1 MSIAFESPSQRRQ
14 ASDAYFT
21 PMTVPN
27 SMLTTNSS
35 SSSSSASASTSAMS
49 NHNGSNS
56 SNNSNED
63 EGGGSTT
70 PYFTAPISPM
80 IHQDFLNAIHQRHS
94 SQPTVFTPTFDKKPT
109 VSFAATGGG
118 SIADRRRAARQQALL
133 NMPTTAPS
141 SPPSMPPNHLT
152 PSSSPLSSTGL
163 LPIQSE
169 QLANYLSQ
177 QQTSTLVLD
186 VRSFVQ
192 FSHARIRQ
200 AINVSIPNTILKRPT
215 FTMEK
220 VYEAIMEADRARLK
234 QWPSHAVVVFYDQSS
249 MVALDQCAT
258 SYLAN
263 KMIHAGFNG
272 SLFYLQGGL
281 DAFQSL
287 YPDLCIASPL
297 PPSTNGQTSN
307 SLPFLRNKIVN
318 GMKTPSLHLGSL
330 PPASSAPLN
339 LGPYTA
345 PMPHFENQAFNPF
358 FSNIRQNMELSH
370 GPIKERFPIRLPDHC
385 HPVLLDDPDHTLL
398 IEMDALNP
406 TPRLVAGA
414 TLNSQQEGKH
424 VFKAPRWLQNTMVDY
439 KTLEIGTVSLA
450 ELYEKLERTEQRRL
464 QNIMHFHS
472 KDTTTDPSDYPLSI
486 VAGIEMGALNR
497 YTNIWPFEY
506 TRVKIQDTPSGS
518 TGYINA
524 SFIQYYQQEASAVSP
539 THSSPSNL
547 TSTPPSSSK
556 MTTSSPLSTVSTIP
570 SPSPTSPANS
580 TNTGVTSPSHSP
592 SSGQVNPVC
601 LKMMKSSHWYQQ
613 PYRRYIS
620 TQGPLPSTFD
630 DFWQVVWEQ
639 NSRVVVMLTKE
650 EEMNKIKCHRYWP
663 SELNQSIQ
671 YGSTRLTLTAER
683 EHKVAA
689 SDWKEDVIYEREFLV
704 EKSGQSARHITQLH
718 YTGWMDY
725 GVPDNP
731 LGTLQL
737 VQLADRAQRRYESA
751 STDQQVIGPMVIHCS
766 AGCGRSGAFCAI
778 DTVLRRLTLA
788 DQQQQQCTADALWDI
803 IFRFREQRL
812 SMVQTLRQFVFCY
825 EVVWWWFLG
834 YGRQQNQD
842 DMEF

>member
-1 MSIAFESPSQRRQ
+1 MSIACESPSQRCQ
-14 ASDAYFT
+14 AGDAYFT
-21 PMTVPN
+21 PLAVPN
-27 SMLTTNSS
+27 SILTTNSS
-35 SSSSSASASTSAMS
+35 NTNAVMGNNNSSS
-49 NHNGSNS
+49 N
-56 SNNSNED
+56 SNNNNNINNNNTD
-63 EGGGSTT
+63 DGGGGGGGMT

-80 IHQDFLNAIHQRHS
+80 LHQDFLNAIHQRHS
-94 SQPTVFTPTFDKKPT
+94 SQPTVFTPTLEKKPT
-109 VSFAATGGG
+109 VSFAPGG
-118 SIADRRRAARQQALL
+118 SIADRRRLARQQQQQLSSA
-133 NMPTTAPS
+133 NATKPTAQQHPS
-141 SPPSMPPNHLT
+141 TL
-152 PSSSPLSSTGL
+152 PSSSSSITTGL
-163 LPIQSE
+163 GPISPE
-169 QLANYLSQ
+169 QLANYLTHQSS
-177 QQTSTLVLD
+177 STLVFD

-192 FSHARIRQ
+192 FSHARVLE
-200 AINVSIPNTILKRPT
+200 AINISIPNTILKRPT

-220 VYEAIMEADRARLK
+220 IYEAVVEGDRSRLK
-234 QWPSHAVVVFYDQSS
+234 QWASFGVIVFYDQSS
-249 MVALDQCAT
+249 IVASEQSAM

-272 SLFYLQGGL
+272 SLLYLQGGF

-287 YPDLCIASPL
+287 YPDHCILSP
-297 PPSTNGQTSN
+297 PSSTNGQSTN
-307 SLPFLRNKIVN
+307 SLPFLRNRIVN

-330 PPASSAPLN
+330 PPASAAPLN

-385 HPVLLDDPDHTLL
+385 HYVLLDDPDHTLV
-398 IEMDALNP
+398 IELDTLDPM
-406 TPRLVAGA
+406 PRMVAGA
-414 TLNSQQEGKH
+414 TLETNQQGKRI
-424 VFKAPRWLQNTMVDY
+424 FKVPRWLQKTTVDY
-439 KTLEIGTVSLA
+439 KTFEIGTVALA

-472 KDTTTDPSDYPLSI
+472 KDTTTDPLDYPLSI

-506 TRVKIQDTPSGS
+506 TRVKIQDAPNGS
-518 TGYINA
+518 TDYINA
-524 SFIQYYQQEASAVSP
+524 SFIQYYQQEQTTPSP
-539 THSSPSNL
+539 RLLTTTSSNKPSPL
-547 TSTPPSSSK
+547 SSV
-556 MTTSSPLSTVSTIP
+556 TTMSSPLSVSSIQ
-570 SPSPTSPANS
+570 SPTS
-580 TNTGVTSPSHSP
+580 VHSP
-592 SSGQVNPVC
+592 SSGQVNPAC
-601 LKMMKSSHWYQQ
+601 LKLMKSPNWYQQ

-663 SELNQSIQ
+663 SDLNQAIQ
-671 YGSTRLTLTAER
+671 YGPTRLTLVSEK
-683 EHKVAA
+683 EHNVAG
-689 SDWKEDVIYEREFLV
+689 SDWKEDVIYEREFTM
-704 EKSGQSARHITQLH
+704 EKLDQPTRRITQLH

-737 VQLADRAQRRYESA
+737 VQLADQAQRRYESA
-751 STDQQVIGPMVIHCS
+751 SLSTTTTTVIGPMVIHCS

-778 DTVLRRLTLA
+778 DTVLRRLTNNNSP
-788 DQQQQQCTADALWDI
+788 QQQDTTTDALWDI

-834 YGRQQNQD
+834 YGRQQD
-842 DMEF
+842 EDGMEF